1 MTTKYSKFPI
11 IFSQILFY
19 VFTILGAFQFFI
31 PNFQRAADAAIS
43 LLIAV
48 FAYIM
53 YVKYI
58 MEYEKCLIKE
68 YVKCK
73 ELNCK
78 HDLSKPIFISDSFW
92 FIGNFLIS
100 IVVFFGLI
108 YSIYIVFTYRWI
120 AFITFLI
127 QIVVISFCIAND
139 IRMII
144 LIDSEKSVFRVKY
157 FNDHSTTLEVIG
169 KEVSDLVW
177 ELKDSK
183 TKKEVRKDLIKQGM
197 DPGEIDNDALF

>member
-53 YVKYI
+53 
-58 MEYEKCLIKE
+58 EYEKCLIKE

-78 HDLSKPIFISDSFW
+78 HDLSKPVFISDSFW

-169 KEVSDLVW
+169 KKVSDLVW
-177 ELKDSK
+177 ELKDNK

-197 DPGEIDNDALF
+197 DPEEIDNDELF